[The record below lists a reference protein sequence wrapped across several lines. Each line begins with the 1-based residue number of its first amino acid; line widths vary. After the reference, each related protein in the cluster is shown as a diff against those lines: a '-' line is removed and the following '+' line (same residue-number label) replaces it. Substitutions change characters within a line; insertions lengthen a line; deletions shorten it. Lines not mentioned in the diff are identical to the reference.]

1 MAAAPSPL
9 AQAHRPPRSD
19 AGSDSE
25 SDSDEHQQQ
34 PNQAAESVNPTV
46 QSVQERLA
54 QLALIKEVDIDTSKL
69 DALTPEV
76 IANQATINIG
86 QFCFATCL
94 DLCAARQPSAG
105 GGSNGDSTRDSRNC
119 VVAPPTCSCHAAR
132 GAKPGAL
139 VRERM
144 AKRAVLGFSH
154 GRGARGNAAS
164 TAGGAR
170 CVTHQPRSARLDQPE
185 ERMPSLY

>member
-25 SDSDEHQQQ
+25 SDNELPAAQQQHQQAQ
-34 PNQAAESVNPTV
+34 DTSV

-86 QFCFATCL
+86 EAIRHSGGRRPSCGRARMRRGRRTRL
-94 DLCAARQPSAG
+94 DNRTVRTAFTQPSAAG
-105 GGSNGDSTRDSRNC
+105 RPCSR
-119 VVAPPTCSCHAAR
+119 PPPSACSWRSLYPQAAEAR
-132 GAKPGAL
+132 PRRLA
-139 VRERM
+139 
-144 AKRAVLGFSH
+144 
-154 GRGARGNAAS
+154 GRGARM
-164 TAGGAR
+164 AR
-170 CVTHQPRSARLDQPE
+170 WR
-185 ERMPSLY
+185 RMRPGIRGR

>member
-25 SDSDEHQQQ
+25 SDSDEQ
-34 PNQAAESVNPTV
+34 PKPQTESVNPTV

-86 QFCFATCL
+86 QFRCTCL
-94 DLCAARQPSAG
+94 GPVRETRAPA
-105 GGSNGDSTRDSRNC
+105 RDSRQPATRTPQL
-119 VVAPPTCSCHAAR
+119 VVAPPTYSR
-132 GAKPGAL
+132 GRRSRGKAWGVAHDD
-139 VRERM
+139 M
-144 AKRAVLGFSH
+144 AK
-154 GRGARGNAAS
+154 
-164 TAGGAR
+164 
-170 CVTHQPRSARLDQPE
+170 
-185 ERMPSLY
+185 